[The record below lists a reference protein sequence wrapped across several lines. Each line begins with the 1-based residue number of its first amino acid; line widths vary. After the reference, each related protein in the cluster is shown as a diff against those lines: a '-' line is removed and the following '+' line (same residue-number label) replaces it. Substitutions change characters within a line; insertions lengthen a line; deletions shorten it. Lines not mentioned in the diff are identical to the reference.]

1 MEETSTT
8 EAVRR
13 ARAGDREAFTVLVE
27 RHGTELYRLAAGIVG
42 EREAGDLAQESL
54 VTAWQQLPR
63 LREADAF
70 APWLRR
76 ICVNRCR
83 NALRGRGRRVREVEL
98 LASVD
103 PAAPGDFRERIHAR
117 DALDGA
123 FSGLSP
129 EQRALLTLHYGLGH
143 SIRETAE
150 ALGLREGTCK
160 SRLNAALTALR
171 AVVAVEEVPA

>member
-1 MEETSTT
+1 MDKTSNPD
-8 EAVRR
+8 AVRR
-13 ARAGDREAFTVLVE
+13 ARAGDREAFAVLVE

-42 EREAGDLAQESL
+42 AREAGDLAQESL
-54 VTAWQQLPR
+54 VAAWQQLPS
-63 LREADAF
+63 LRDADAF

-83 NALRGRGRRVREVEL
+83 NVLRQRGRRVREVEL

-103 PAAPGDFRERIHAR
+103 PVAPGDFREDVHTR

-123 FSGLSP
+123 FAGLSV

-143 SIRETAE
+143 SIRETADV
-150 ALGLREGTCK
+150 LGLREGTCK
-160 SRLNAALTALR
+160 SRLHAALSALR
-171 AVVAVEEVPA
+171 AVVVIEEVPA